1 MMAQRNSFINGIGLT
16 EANSLIHL
24 LNNDDTDDDNE
35 LHLIKHSA
43 YYGENEF
50 SKLLSSKAGMS
61 IISGNIQSINAKFDG
76 FSSFVDRVNTHNPIS
91 AILLQEC
98 WIDDSAIDSLAL
110 FNLKDYNMVYQSS
123 RCCRHGG
130 LLIYIHK
137 QFKYTLIDTINQ
149 DATGWEYLC
158 VEMSHRTPHSQ
169 KYLLCNVYRKP
180 GESVDDMNAFIAE
193 FSTLLQR
200 VKNLNK
206 LSYICGD
213 YNIDLLKVKINHR
226 FGEFFDNIISSGF
239 FPKITLPTRF
249 SDHSATLID
258 NVFSTNIEEKE
269 VSGILL
275 NHISDHQLLF
285 THIENLSYIEKVPK
299 FINIQKTDPIS
310 VDNFVNEL
318 REQNIYERMH
328 QPLDTN
334 PNDNYEIFITQ
345 FQLAKNKH
353 LPIKRVRYQKRKHK
367 KSKWMTTGILN
378 SINTKDGLYK
388 TLLKTDTNSDDYR
401 IAKANFK
408 RYREI
413 LRNSIKRAKMLYYKR
428 TFNLYQNDVKKTWT
442 LIKETLQQKKKQELP
457 AEFIWNDQIITDL
470 DEIANKFNTYF
481 INIGHSLSEQIHATR
496 SSDEYLSNRTNTIF
510 NFTEVNEECIDRI
523 INKMKSKSSTG
534 YDNISNKLIKSARD
548 VLIKPLTLLM
558 NQIIHTGEFPKH
570 LKIAKVKPLFKKG
583 NQSSFTNYRPISLLP
598 SISKIF
604 EHVMTSQLMEY
615 FTSKN
620 LFCLQQFGFRPGHS
634 TELAALKLVNYII
647 TEMDNCNIPTNI
659 YIDLSKAF
667 DTLNFDI
674 LLNKLDYYGIQGCAN
689 RLIHSYLTDRWQ
701 FVDFNGHKSC
711 YLPIKTGVPQGSVLG
726 PLLFLI
732 YINDLPLVSNVF
744 DMLMYADDTTLYCN
758 INQNIS
764 EEVINVELL
773 KLWDWLG
780 ANKLSLNMAKTKY
793 MVFHTSKRNM
803 IYPNLKVNNNT
814 IERVT
819 EFNFLGVILHS
830 HMTWNKH
837 INHIS
842 MKIARSIGILYR
854 LRNVYPESVLV
865 TIYNTLILPHFHY
878 CLLLWGSVVKEN
890 HSLHLLQKKAVR
902 IITNSDYLAHTEPI
916 CKKLRI
922 LKISDMFSVA
932 LWKFYYKL
940 MNNKLPAYF
949 SFMKP
954 VLPTATE
961 RYEIRNPSFHTP
973 AIKHKFAECSLQY
986 CLINQLNSE
995 NCFAL
1000 LTDKVNLNSFY
1011 SFKVFVKSRILNSY
1025 QH

>member
-1 MMAQRNSFINGIGLT
+1 M
-16 EANSLIHL
+16 
-24 LNNDDTDDDNE
+24 
-35 LHLIKHSA
+35 
-43 YYGENEF
+43 
-50 SKLLSSKAGMS
+50 
-61 IISGNIQSINAKFDG
+61 
-76 FSSFVDRVNTHNPIS
+76 
-91 AILLQEC
+91 LQT
-98 WIDDSAIDSLAL
+98 W
-110 FNLKDYNMVYQSS
+110 
-123 RCCRHGG
+123 R

-180 GESVDDMNAFIAE
+180 GESVDEMNAFIAE

-345 FQLAKNKH
+345 FQLAINKH

-401 IAKANFK
+401 IAQANFK

-496 SSDEYLSNRTNTIF
+496 SSDEYLSNRTNTIL
-510 NFTEVNEECIDRI
+510 TSQ
-523 INKMKSKSSTG
+523 KLMKSAL
-534 YDNISNKLIKSARD
+534 IELLIK
-548 VLIKPLTLLM
+548 
-558 NQIIHTGEFPKH
+558 
-570 LKIAKVKPLFKKG
+570 
-583 NQSSFTNYRPISLLP
+583 
-598 SISKIF
+598 
-604 EHVMTSQLMEY
+604 
-615 FTSKN
+615 
-620 LFCLQQFGFRPGHS
+620 
-634 TELAALKLVNYII
+634 
-647 TEMDNCNIPTNI
+647 
-659 YIDLSKAF
+659 
-667 DTLNFDI
+667 
-674 LLNKLDYYGIQGCAN
+674 
-689 RLIHSYLTDRWQ
+689 
-701 FVDFNGHKSC
+701 
-711 YLPIKTGVPQGSVLG
+711 
-726 PLLFLI
+726 
-732 YINDLPLVSNVF
+732 
-744 DMLMYADDTTLYCN
+744 
-758 INQNIS
+758 
-764 EEVINVELL
+764 
-773 KLWDWLG
+773 
-780 ANKLSLNMAKTKY
+780 
-793 MVFHTSKRNM
+793 
-803 IYPNLKVNNNT
+803 
-814 IERVT
+814 
-819 EFNFLGVILHS
+819 
-830 HMTWNKH
+830 
-837 INHIS
+837 
-842 MKIARSIGILYR
+842 
-854 LRNVYPESVLV
+854 
-865 TIYNTLILPHFHY
+865 
-878 CLLLWGSVVKEN
+878 
-890 HSLHLLQKKAVR
+890 
-902 IITNSDYLAHTEPI
+902 
-916 CKKLRI
+916 
-922 LKISDMFSVA
+922 
-932 LWKFYYKL
+932 
-940 MNNKLPAYF
+940 
-949 SFMKP
+949 
-954 VLPTATE
+954 
-961 RYEIRNPSFHTP
+961 
-973 AIKHKFAECSLQY
+973 
-986 CLINQLNSE
+986 
-995 NCFAL
+995 
-1000 LTDKVNLNSFY
+1000 
-1011 SFKVFVKSRILNSY
+1011 
-1025 QH
+1025 